1 MNSRLGNYKIVK
13 WYLENSEEKL
23 VQPRILQNKAI
34 INRVSEEN
42 STIGGAYK
50 FSEIYF
56 PRTLSHE
63 VIKGVPPKQE
73 SKPITWKTG
82 DPGNK

>member
-1 MNSRLGNYKIVK
+1 MECQKKTQQL
-13 WYLENSEEKL
+13 
-23 VQPRILQNKAI
+23 
-34 INRVSEEN
+34 
-42 STIGGAYK
+42 GGAYK